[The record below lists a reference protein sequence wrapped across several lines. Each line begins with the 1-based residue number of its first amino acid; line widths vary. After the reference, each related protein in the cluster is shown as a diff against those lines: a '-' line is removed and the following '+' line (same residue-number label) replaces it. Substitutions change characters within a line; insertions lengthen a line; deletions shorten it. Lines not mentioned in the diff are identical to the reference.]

1 MMILSDGNDIVDIAQ
16 TDSNVPTG
24 SQNAIELEVETAN
37 KKFGIVQFLENVNCE
52 SILGQEVTL
61 SFQAQ
66 ATANLDDVRA
76 AIIAWDGTEDAPTKD
91 IINSWEAEGSNPTLV
106 SNFTFENTEL
116 GVYDTEQLSK
126 LLSVLSDDVTYNVA
140 KSNDTAIALEVNDQH
155 SSVNFM
161 LSDKSVINQPPALK
175 QLPDFQ
181 VKIKVDR
188 QFINRFISGKG
199 ALSDTETFTVL
210 SDGAD
215 TKVVIG
221 YASINTNRVTIPV
234 VTTESSEIK
243 NVSFNANLFKDVLV
257 ANKECES
264 ATLEVSEGGLA
275 RINFKVDDYDVTYYL
290 VAVQDVD

>member
-1 MMILSDGNDIVDIAQ
+1 MEKTKL
-16 TDSNVPTG
+16 TRF
-24 SQNAIELEVETAN
+24 IEKYHL
-37 KKFGIVQFLENVNCE
+37 GGNVNA
-52 SILGQEVTL
+52 V
-61 SFQAQ
+61 
-66 ATANLDDVRA
+66 V
-76 AIIAWDGTEDAPTKD
+76 
-91 IINSWEAEGSNPTLV
+91 INSDNSKLSTRFITGDKSLLGELSCD
-106 SNFTFENTEL
+106 NFTFENTEL

-188 QFINRFISGKG
+188 QFITRFISGKG

-210 SDGAD
+210 SDGTD
-215 TKVVIG
+215 TKIVIG
-221 YASINTNRVTIPV
+221 YASINTNRVTMPV

>member
-1 MMILSDGNDIVDIAQ
+1 MEKTKL
-16 TDSNVPTG
+16 TRF
-24 SQNAIELEVETAN
+24 IEKYHL
-37 KKFGIVQFLENVNCE
+37 GGNVNA
-52 SILGQEVTL
+52 V
-61 SFQAQ
+61 
-66 ATANLDDVRA
+66 V
-76 AIIAWDGTEDAPTKD
+76 
-91 IINSWEAEGSNPTLV
+91 INSDNSKLSTRFITGDKSLLGELSCD
-106 SNFTFENTEL
+106 NFTFENTEL

-188 QFINRFISGKG
+188 QFISRFISGKG

-210 SDGAD
+210 SDGTD
-215 TKVVIG
+215 TKVIIG

-234 VTTESSEIK
+234 ETTSSSNIEK
-243 NVSFNANLFKDVLV
+243 VSFNANLFKDVLT

-264 ATLEVSEGGLA
+264 ATLYVAQDGLSK
-275 RINFKVDDYDVTYYL
+275 INFKVDDYDATYYL